1 MQQSSGTNKDL
12 IIGWL
17 SRLAKHFN
25 YEASEDQIDIFV
37 KALAKNRPGQ
47 ISAAFE
53 ACLNECEFFP
63 RLADVHKR
71 MPEFDPAEKW
81 EFSALQPATE
91 LLRPIVHEI
100 CERVT
105 GSRYEILQV
114 GSSRSPAMDE
124 QLIKKV
130 WRKAAIVRYLRMGVK
145 VTWIPLEEL
154 TECQKLCSE
163 NGVTPT

>member
-12 IIGWL
+12 IIGWI

-47 ISAAFE
+47 INAAFE

-71 MPEFDPAEKW
+71 MPEFEPGQKW
-81 EFSALQPATE
+81 EFVQNTPSLE
-91 LLRPIVHEI
+91 LLRPIATEI
-100 CERVT
+100 SNAV
-105 GSRYEILQV
+105 V
-114 GSSRSPAMDE
+114 GREYNDLDTIKDAR
-124 QLIKKV
+124 LIQKV
-130 WRKAAIVRYLRMGVK
+130 FRTAAIVRYLRMGIK

-154 TECQKLCSE
+154 NDCKEL
-163 NGVTPT
+163 V